1 MRAWHPEP
9 LPSRGM
15 RVLELWRYPIK
26 SIGGE
31 RLDVAVAA
39 GIALQFPK
47 QVTEDEHWAS
57 AALYGFLDRG
67 LLKHVVKH
75 WPKDAGDPYARLF
88 PAARKLRAFIEGK
101 TPIGSH
107 LGRPAKP
114 AAAPPKATK
123 YFAIF
128 NKKT

>member
-1 MRAWHPEP
+1 MNFACKIFCEYRGEGKLKAAPEFAP
-9 LPSRGM
+9 
-15 RVLELWRYPIK
+15 RV
-26 SIGGE
+26 
-31 RLDVAVAA
+31 VAVAA

-67 LLKHVVKH
+67 LLKHVVKN

>member
-1 MRAWHPEP
+1 MTFACKIFCEYRGEGKLKAAPEFAP
-9 LPSRGM
+9 
-15 RVLELWRYPIK
+15 RV
-26 SIGGE
+26 
-31 RLDVAVAA
+31 VAVAA